1 MANLLIFPT
10 AVRAAR
16 AGVKSMTPERVT
28 EALET
33 LAALLPEAIVGIDGQ
48 GLIDLWSPGAASTFG
63 WSEEAVLGKAPP
75 GSLGFARDGHFE
87 CASPVRTKDGSPLDV
102 EFHLAERSS
111 GGMLLVAEA
120 GARTK
125 AEARLRELLE
135 AAPDAILEVDRDGR
149 ILLLNRATEKL
160 FGYNRGELLGT
171 LIENLLPESFRGRH
185 AGHRDGYAGSA
196 TTRPMGQGLTL
207 AARRRDGSEFPVEI
221 GLSPIRTGDSF
232 SVLAIVRDVTER
244 KVFEEQ
250 IRRANQELEA
260 RNREVERANQ
270 LKSEFLASMS
280 HELRTP
286 LHTIIGFTELLEEEI
301 QGPLNEAQRR
311 FVGHV
316 HRDSVH
322 LLELIND
329 ILDLSK
335 IEANR
340 MELRIESF
348 DAREVLR
355 DALQGMMPAAQA
367 KDITIEDRIRR
378 PVFVLADRVRFREIV
393 VNLLSNAV
401 KFTPK
406 GGSVWIDHSP
416 AAPDVAAFSVSDTGI
431 GIAVADQEAIFDRFR
446 QVGSATS
453 GVREG
458 TGLGLAI
465 VKRLVE
471 MHGGTI
477 TVESAPGRGSVFT
490 FSVPTDPARSREQPV
505 VLVIEDEPSGRELM
519 ASYLQPLG
527 IHIEFAAT
535 AEAGLAMAHRIGPD
549 AITLDLQL
557 PDRNGWRVL
566 EDLRATPAMSRVPIF
581 VVSVLDKD
589 PSAFRRGATEY
600 LQKPVGKEAL
610 LRALRRHAPERF
622 GRIEQ
627 DSFRPR

>member
-1 MANLLIFPT
+1 
-10 AVRAAR
+10 
-16 AGVKSMTPERVT
+16 MTPERAT

-33 LAALLPEAIVGIDGQ
+33 LAAILPEAIVGLDGQ
-48 GLIDLWSPGAASTFG
+48 GRVDLWSPGAASTFG
-63 WSEEAVLGKAPP
+63 WSEEEVLGKPP
-75 GSLGFARDGHFE
+75 PATLGFAWDAHFE
-87 CASPVRTKDGSPLDV
+87 CASPVRTKDGLPLDV
-102 EFHLAERSS
+102 EFHLALRPS
-111 GGMLLVAEA
+111 GGLLLVAEA

-125 AEARLRELLE
+125 AEARLRELLD
-135 AAPDAILEVDRDGR
+135 AAPDAILEVDREGR

-160 FGYNRGELLGT
+160 FGYRREDLLGT
-171 LIENLLPESFRGRH
+171 PIENLLPESFRDRH
-185 AGHRDGYAGSA
+185 VGHRDVYASNA
-196 TTRPMGQGLTL
+196 SMRPMGQGLTL

-221 GLSPIRTGDSF
+221 GLSPIRTGDGF

-244 KVFEEQ
+244 KAFEEQ

-260 RNREVERANQ
+260 RNSEVERANH

-286 LHTIIGFTELLEEEI
+286 LHTIIGFTELLEEEL
-301 QGPLNEAQRR
+301 QGPLNEAQKR

-348 DAREVLR
+348 DAREVVGE
-355 DALQGMMPAAQA
+355 ALQGITPAALA
-367 KDITIEDRIRR
+367 KDISIEDRIGR
-378 PVFVLADRVRFREIV
+378 PVFILADRLRFREIIT
-393 VNLLSNAV
+393 NLLSNAV

-406 GGSVWIDHSP
+406 GGSVWIELAP
-416 AAPDVAAFSVSDTGI
+416 AAPDLTAISVSDTGI
-431 GIAVADQEAIFDRFR
+431 GIAPADQQAIFDRFR
-446 QVGSATS
+446 QVGSSTS

-477 TVESAPGRGSVFT
+477 AVESAPGRGSVFT
-490 FSVPTDPARSREQPV
+490 FTVPTDPARARAQPV

-527 IHIEFAAT
+527 IRIEFAST
-535 AEAGLAMAHRIGPD
+535 AEAGLAMARRIAPD
-549 AITLDLQL
+549 AITLDLRL

-566 EDLRATPAMSRVPIF
+566 EELRANAGTARVPIF

-589 PSAFRRGATEY
+589 PAAFRRGATEY
-600 LQKPVGKEAL
+600 LQKPVRKEVL
-610 LRALRRHAPERF
+610 LRALREHAPDRF
-622 GRIEQ
+622 GRIVQ
-627 DSFRPR
+627 DSSRQK